1 MTTYLMF
8 LPSSSIFFPLLLLF
22 LPFSYFSIVSITS
35 QSAYPFPIT
44 FWQQLWAPGLLSGKF
59 ILADCYDDL
68 IVPSKININIS
79 HSLHP
84 WYKCSRYSVFHHIFK
99 VTVNRIYHNQSIEHS
114 ILEFFGGTD
123 LQQLECK
130 CIIYK
135 EQLFFPA
142 VKEIILGYL

>member
-8 LPSSSIFFPLLLLF
+8 LPSSSIFFPLLLFF
-22 LPFSYFSIVSITS
+22 LPFLIFLF
-35 QSAYPFPIT
+35 SAYPFPIT

-79 HSLHP
+79 HSLRP

-99 VTVNRIYHNQSIEHS
+99 VKVNRIYHNQSIEHS

-142 VKEIILGYL
+142 LREIILGYL